1 MYVNFLQ
8 TNYKLLVIEFIA
20 AISLSAETF
29 PYAPINGLP
38 QDGGGVGQPK
48 GIWLRKAH
56 MGWDFDIT
64 AIPRV
69 GNLTRPPSW
78 KVERIWEWVTSG
90 CAI

>member
-38 QDGGGVGQPK
+38 QDGGGGSGNPREFDFVRRTWVGILTSQRSP
-48 GIWLRKAH
+48 
-56 MGWDFDIT
+56 GWEI
-64 AIPRV
+64 
-69 GNLTRPPSW
+69 
-78 KVERIWEWVTSG
+78 
-90 CAI
+90 